1 MKGPTKHH
9 TIPSI
14 FPSKVFKTSVC
25 MHVDSMFCMQAIKKT
40 DHEIDGVL
48 YIVYNYTSIHRNGHN
63 TEHSSMHVTRVKCY
77 SYMYINALQRKNKY
91 MTFDFFDYFETE
103 IT

>member
-1 MKGPTKHH
+1 MCSFHFVDMKGPTKHH

-48 YIVYNYTSIHRNGHN
+48 YIVH
-63 TEHSSMHVTRVKCY
+63 
-77 SYMYINALQRKNKY
+77 INALQRKNKY
-91 MTFDFFDYFETE
+91 MTFCF
-103 IT
+103 ISIILRQR